1 MKIALI
7 TFGCPKNLV
16 DAENMLGTLAAAG
29 HVICGDPEDADIIVV
44 NTCGVIES
52 ARAESNEGIREALDY
67 GKKVIVIGCLA
78 QRFPERIK
86 KDFPEVAAVLGID
99 RFEELAATVDK
110 LSESDKAETASEPA
124 PRCWVEPRARLQS
137 TPPHTAYIKVS
148 DGCDNRCA
156 YCAIPDIRGSFRSRP
171 EEKILEEAKTL
182 SENGVKELILVG
194 QDLTDYGKDTGTNLA
209 ALLRKLCAI
218 ESVRYIRPLY
228 CYPSKIDDDLIEAL
242 AESPKVLHYMDI
254 PIQHGDDEVLRR
266 MGRRGTAK
274 EYLEVIAKI
283 RRRMPDFA
291 IRSTFIVGFPGETE
305 ENFSNLLTFVRKA
318 KLDRAGAF
326 VYSPEEGTRGA
337 EMEGKV
343 SPKTAEKR
351 LDRLMKLQY
360 GITAARNGEFAGKPM
375 AVIVEGYLE
384 EGGVIGRSYRDA
396 PEIDGLVIVPD
407 APETELGAVITAEIT
422 EADGYDLYGRYLKT
436 EKI

>member
-1 MKIALI
+1 
-7 TFGCPKNLV
+7 V
-16 DAENMLGTLAAAG
+16 
-29 HVICGDPEDADIIVV
+29 
-44 NTCGVIES
+44 
-52 ARAESNEGIREALDY
+52 
-67 GKKVIVIGCLA
+67 
-78 QRFPERIK
+78 
-86 KDFPEVAAVLGID
+86 
-99 RFEELAATVDK
+99 VDK

-156 YCAIPDIRGSFRSRP
+156 YCAIPDIRGPFRSRP
-171 EEKILEEAKTL
+171 EAKIIEEAKTL

-209 ALLRKLCAI
+209 TLLRKLCAI
-218 ESVRYIRPLY
+218 ESVKYIRPLY
-228 CYPSKIDDDLIEAL
+228 CYPSKIDDDLIEAI

-266 MGRRGTAK
+266 MGRHGTAK
-274 EYLEVIAKI
+274 RYLEVIAKI
-283 RRRMPDFA
+283 RERMPDFA

-305 ENFSNLLTFVRKA
+305 ENFANLLAFIRKA

-360 GITAARNGEFAGKPM
+360 NITAARNGEFAGKPM
-375 AVIVEGYLE
+375 AVIVEGFLE

-407 APETELGAVITAEIT
+407 GPEVEIGTVITAEIT
-422 EADGYDLYGRYLKT
+422 EAEGYDLYGRYLKT